1 MKETK
6 VTNIVNTAPHILVV
20 DDEEDIGIWLA
31 RSLRRAGYQVSPM
44 TDSVAAW
51 ETFQTQS
58 FDMVITDLK
67 MPGMNGEQLTERIK
81 SQAPQTPVVV
91 LTGHGAQTDVE
102 RLVKLGVAWV
112 LHKPLRD
119 VKDLIAL
126 IGQLLDLER
135 RATELVEARD
145 LFDQALEAMS
155 EALFLTDQDGEI
167 VRANPAALHMLGEA
181 EQDVVGK
188 LLADFW
194 MDAETPGTPEQILER
209 SPQGRLADV
218 EASLRSRSGLS
229 VAVSLSCAVMRDASG
244 KITGMLA
251 VARDVREVRALADA
265 IRELS
270 SPVIPIF
277 DQVLV
282 LPLVGHIDGQ
292 RAQQIIAGL
301 LGGIQEHQARVAI
314 IDITGVPLVDTPV
327 AQYLVQAV
335 RAAELLGTRCMLVG
349 IRPEIA
355 SSLVSLGVALHD
367 IQTSANLQD
376 GVRRALYM
384 VGIEARPR
392 AGAEV
397 TPGQGRRH

>member
-1 MKETK
+1 
-6 VTNIVNTAPHILVV
+6 
-20 DDEEDIGIWLA
+20 
-31 RSLRRAGYQVSPM
+31 
-44 TDSVAAW
+44 
-51 ETFQTQS
+51 
-58 FDMVITDLK
+58 
-67 MPGMNGEQLTERIK
+67 
-81 SQAPQTPVVV
+81 
-91 LTGHGAQTDVE
+91 
-102 RLVKLGVAWV
+102 
-112 LHKPLRD
+112 
-119 VKDLIAL
+119 
-126 IGQLLDLER
+126 
-135 RATELVEARD
+135 
-145 LFDQALEAMS
+145 
-155 EALFLTDQDGEI
+155 
-167 VRANPAALHMLGEA
+167 
-181 EQDVVGK
+181 
-188 LLADFW
+188 
-194 MDAETPGTPEQILER
+194 
-209 SPQGRLADV
+209 
-218 EASLRSRSGLS
+218 

-282 LPLVGHIDGQ
+282 LPLVGHIDGL

-314 IDITGVPLVDTPV
+314 IDITGVPLVDTQV

-397 TPGQGRRH
+397 TPGQGRRN